1 MGFRFS
7 GTTGKVNLMSK
18 YGATNQDQ
26 EMIPVVLAAAL
37 WGQTWKGKIVCFN
50 SDSQAGVEVL

>member
-18 YGATNQDQ
+18 YGATHQDYR
-26 EMIPVVLAAAL
+26 
-37 WGQTWKGKIVCFN
+37 N
-50 SDSQAGVEVL
+50 STIDPILTYEIQIKEFIANLILRKPES